1 MTVPVSSWQQ
11 AVGNVHFKSSEMN
24 TKGYK
29 DLIVYQKAFNLAMKI
44 FHISKRFPKEEKYSL
59 TDQIRRS
66 SRSVVSSLAE
76 SYRKRQYEAHFVS
89 KLSDADMENSE
100 TQVWLDFSLAC
111 EYINNDEKNELDG
124 LSEEVGKM
132 LKRMMDSP
140 EKFTKVMNSQ
150 GGP

>member
-1 MTVPVSSWQQ
+1 
-11 AVGNVHFKSSEMN
+11 MN